1 MNIIPACLPLEV
13 SIPSGKV
20 LNTNNI
26 VKVAKI
32 EIDDRPLE
40 IELYVLNIRNF
51 NAKNHATIHCFGK
64 EVVFLK
70 LGGEEFRLPVTK
82 SRPLH
87 LVVSELQARRI
98 LQLRSRVGFLM
109 SAIDNEGDKELTVGE
124 VRVVRKF
131 SKVFP
136 YNLPGMPPE
145 REVEFTIDLTLGHT
159 YF

>member
-1 MNIIPACLPLEV
+1 
-13 SIPSGKV
+13 
-20 LNTNNI
+20 
-26 VKVAKI
+26 
-32 EIDDRPLE
+32 
-40 IELYVLNIRNF
+40 
-51 NAKNHATIHCFGK
+51 
-64 EVVFLK
+64 
-70 LGGEEFRLPVTK
+70 
-82 SRPLH
+82 
-87 LVVSELQARRI
+87 
-98 LQLRSRVGFLM
+98 M